1 MYSEIPRRVIISR
14 FYFPVFQGEWMKYGI
29 NLPNFG
35 WFGDID
41 FLIEIAGEA
50 EDAGW
55 NCFCIWDHLLVFK
68 QDDMVL
74 PFADPWIALTAI
86 ACNTT
91 KIRLCPL
98 VTPLPRRRPWKVAR
112 ETLTLDHLSK
122 GRLTLGVGIGA
133 PPDVEFEYF
142 GENSNPKIRA
152 ELLDESL
159 DIITGLWTGEPFSYT
174 GTHFQLKEMTF
185 LPKPRQTPR
194 IPIWVGGGIPHKA
207 PFIRAARYEGVAPVH
222 SRWPEPVKPED
233 LDEVLEIVRIH
244 RGNLRDYDIVVSG
257 ETTPFD
263 VDKNTEILAPW
274 KEKGVTWWLED
285 INGIRAEIDV
295 LRERICAGPP

>member
-1 MYSEIPRRVIISR
+1 
-14 FYFPVFQGEWMKYGI
+14 MKYGL

-41 FLIEIAGEA
+41 YLIEIANEA

-55 NCFCIWDHLLVFK
+55 DAFFMWDHVLVFK
-68 QDDMVL
+68 QEDMVL
-74 PFADPWIALTAI
+74 QFADPWIALSAI

-91 KIRLCPL
+91 RIRLGTL
-98 VTPLPRRRPWKVAR
+98 VTPLPRRRPWNVAR
-112 ETLTLDHLSK
+112 EALTLDHLSK

-142 GENSNPKIRA
+142 GENSGSRIRA
-152 ELLDESL
+152 QLLDESL
-159 DIITGLWTGEPFSYT
+159 DIITGLWAGEPFSYN
-174 GTHFQLKEMTF
+174 GTHYQLKEMTF
-185 LPKPRQTPR
+185 LPKPKQTPR

-207 PFIRAARYEGVAPVH
+207 PFVRAARFEGVAPVH
-222 SRWPEPVKPED
+222 SRWPEPVRPED
-233 LDEVLEIVRIH
+233 LDEILDIVRLH
-244 RGNLRDYDIVVSG
+244 RGNLNGYDVVVSG

-263 VDKNTEILAPW
+263 ADKNTEILAPW

-295 LRERICAGPP
+295 LRERIRAGPP